1 MITTLNINN
10 LSDLKNGFITKIV
23 KDMFS
28 NYGEIEI
35 TIKPKVAVLNKE
47 LISRIES
54 VENGEKLLC
63 FNETEFE
70 QLNKNLLSG
79 KKADKSLINKAKK
92 NEKINII
99 SE

>member
-10 LSDLKNGFITKIV
+10 ISDINSGFITKIV

-28 NYGEIEI
+28 NFGEIEI
-35 TIKPKVAVLNKE
+35 IIKPKEVILNKE
-47 LISRIES
+47 IINRISA
-54 VENGEKLLC
+54 VDNGEELLC

-70 QLNKNLLSG
+70 QLNKNLLAG
-79 KKADKSLINKAKK
+79 KKTDKSQINKAKK
-92 NEKINII
+92 HEKNNII